1 MGLQIA
7 IRQSGD
13 IAILDLQGKATI
25 GRPNEDLSAQLR
37 SLIDSGTRNV
47 VLNLEHLIQLDS
59 SSLSTIVRA
68 LTSLRTRNGSLCLLR
83 PHGNVLLVLETLHL
97 QEVIPCFNDEPSA
110 LTSFSRP

>member
-7 IRQSGD
+7 IRQSGN
-13 IAILDLQGKATI
+13 ITILDLQGKATI
-25 GRPNEDLSAQLR
+25 GRPNDDLSAQLR
-37 SLIDSGTRNV
+37 KLIESGTRNV
-47 VLNLEHLIQLDS
+47 ILNLEHLIQLDS

-97 QEVIPCFNDEPSA
+97 QEVIACFDDEPSA
-110 LTSFSRP
+110 LASFSHP